1 MNPFSALPR
10 LSRPRPGRL
19 ELSLSPAVRALY
31 LGLGLAL
38 IVVLNGRTGGWTAL
52 SFMFALLI
60 ALAAS
65 AEDRWRFDADANE
78 LRRRFGLLFFAKAWA
93 VGLDELASVELI
105 ADASGIADGDPYA
118 ALRSGIPRGYASLR
132 LVLGGE
138 RRLTMYAAPAKRRE
152 ALAAM
157 GRAIA
162 EHCCKPFIE
171 A

>member
-10 LSRPRPGRL
+10 LSRPGPGRL
-19 ELSLSPAVRALY
+19 ELSLSPTVRALY

-38 IVVLNGRTGGWTAL
+38 VLVLNGRAGGWTAL
-52 SFMFALLI
+52 SGMFAALI

-65 AEDRWRFDADANE
+65 AEERWRFDLDAGE
-78 LRRRFGLLFFAKAWA
+78 LRRRFGLLFFAKSWA
-93 VGLDELASVELI
+93 VDLDELARVELV
-105 ADASGIADGDPYA
+105 ADASEIDDGDPYA
-118 ALRSGIPRGYASLR
+118 KLRAGIPRGYASLR
-132 LVLGGE
+132 LVIGGE

-152 ALAAM
+152 ALAAL

-162 EHCCKPFIE
+162 EHCGKPFIE

>member
-1 MNPFSALPR
+1 MNPFNALPR

-38 IVVLNGRTGGWTAL
+38 VLVLNGRAGGWSAL
-52 SFMFALLI
+52 SVMFALLI
-60 ALAAS
+60 ALAAA
-65 AEDRWRFDADANE
+65 AEDRWRFDAPESE
-78 LRRRFGLLFFAKAWA
+78 LRRRFGLLLFAKSWA
-93 VGLDELASVELI
+93 VDLNELGAVELI
-105 ADASGIADGDPYA
+105 GDASEIADGDPYA
-118 ALRSGIPRGYASLR
+118 ALRLGIPRGYASLR

-152 ALAAM
+152 ALAAI

-162 EHCCKPFIE
+162 EHCGKPFIE